1 MENYLI
7 VNNSVLDEVLDKIKK
22 TKGIQKIDN
31 AKKLIE
37 KKYHFGDCK
46 GKAMK

>member
-22 TKGIQKIDN
+22 IKGIQKIDN
-31 AKKLIE
+31 AKKLI
-37 KKYHFGDCK
+37 KKKISFW
-46 GKAMK
+46 

>member
-22 TKGIQKIDN
+22 IKGIQKIDN
-31 AKKLIE
+31 AKKLIG
-37 KKYHFGDCK
+37 KKYNFGDGK
-46 GKAMK
+46 GKPMK

>member
-22 TKGIQKIDN
+22 IKGIQKIDN
-31 AKKLIE
+31 AKKLI
-37 KKYHFGDCK
+37 KKNISFW
-46 GKAMK
+46 